1 MTSSTPS
8 AYYAR
13 HPIEKAVSDLGTNL
27 ETGLS
32 SNEAI
37 NKRKAS

>member
-13 HPIEKAVSDLGTNL
+13 QSIERTVSSLGTNL